1 MPDILRLS
9 VFSACEI
16 GNNLAVLFFPI
27 QLSVFQDNPEPFL
40 FVFQYLVYKLQ
51 LLHFSFHGVT
61 GVCIYFLG
69 HDAVTGGNDSNIAIV
84 QTDYLG
90 NVSVYRLIS

>member
-1 MPDILRLS
+1 M
-9 VFSACEI
+9 
-16 GNNLAVLFFPI
+16 
-27 QLSVFQDNPEPFL
+27 
-40 FVFQYLVYKLQ
+40 FVFQNLMYVFQ
-51 LLHFSFHGVT
+51 VLHFSFHGVT

-84 QTDYLG
+84 QTAYLI